1 MKRPEGRSRPSGPVV
16 VRAALL
22 LSLSGGPIAIAPAH
36 ATQRVA
42 TLSPIQ
48 MFDVAERA
56 RAAGRFD
63 DAAAIYTALSR
74 DPDKEIRS
82 EARFRKG
89 MMLADRKRYAEAAV
103 EFRAILDEKPDAL
116 RVRLELARML
126 AAMGHDGDARGQLR
140 QAEAG
145 HLPADVTA
153 TVDQFSRALQSRK
166 SFGGSFEVSLA
177 PDSNINRATQAR
189 TLDTII
195 APLTLSR
202 DARARSG
209 LGLATSGQTFVRI
222 AIAPRLSLLPRI
234 SESGEIY
241 RDSDFDD
248 ISASALVGLE
258 YVGGTDRWTPSIGE
272 TWRWYGGRGYART
285 ENASLAWLHPIGR
298 TTQITVDVSASHAD
312 YLRDDL
318 ETGAIYDANVQ
329 VDRALGTRGGI
340 SISEE
345 VTRQTARDSGFAT
358 WAGGATLLG
367 WREMGKFTT
376 FISIGGR
383 RTVGDDRLFL
393 FPDRRED
400 WLLTVRTGV
409 TIRKLGF
416 GGFAPVIRV
425 GYDWNASTVGIYAYK
440 RVFTNVGIVRAF

>member
-1 MKRPEGRSRPSGPVV
+1 MRRRKGRRRPSGYAPLWT
-16 VRAALL
+16 ALFV
-22 LSLSGGPIAIAPAH
+22 SLSVGAIAIAPAH
-36 ATQRVA
+36 AAKTVA

-48 MFDVAERA
+48 MFEMADRA
-56 RAAGRFD
+56 RAAGRID
-63 DAAAIYTALSR
+63 DAAAIYTALSH
-74 DPDKEIRS
+74 DPDLETRT

-89 MMLADRKRYAEAAV
+89 MMLADRKRYAAAAV

-116 RVRLELARML
+116 RVRLELAKML
-126 AAMGHDGDARGQLR
+126 AAMGHDGEARSQLR

-145 HLPADVTA
+145 HLPTDVTA
-153 TVDQFSRALQSRK
+153 NVDQFARALQSRK
-166 SFGGSFEVSLA
+166 PFGGSFEVSLA

-209 LGLATSGQTFVRI
+209 LGIATSGQTFARI
-222 AIAPRLSLLPRI
+222 GIAPRLSLLPRV

-258 YVGGTDRWTPSIGE
+258 YVAGSDRWTPSLGE
-272 TWRWYGGRGYART
+272 TWRWYGGKSYART
-285 ENASLAWLHPIGR
+285 NNASLAWLHPAGR
-298 TTQITVDVSASHAD
+298 TTQITVAVSASHAN

-329 VDRALGTRGGI
+329 VDHALGARGGV
-340 SISEE
+340 SVSEE

-376 FISIGGR
+376 FLSIGGR
-383 RTVGDDRLFL
+383 RTVGDERLFL
-393 FPDRRED
+393 FPERRED
-400 WLLTVRTGV
+400 WLLTVRAGV
-409 TIRKLGF
+409 TIRKLTF
-416 GGFAPVIRV
+416 GGFAPVVRV
-425 GYDWNASTVGIYAYK
+425 GYDWNASTIGLYAYR